1 MVNESLGLY
10 LIISILALAVSMAVI
25 PLMIRLAPGLG
36 MIDLPDPRKVHHA
49 PIPRVG
55 GMGIV
60 IGALVPLFI
69 WLSFTPLNNAILL
82 GACILLIFGT
92 WDDIKELGHYTK
104 FIGQFAAAG
113 VVVYYGGLYVVHFP
127 FMGLDLLNPAIGK
140 PFTVFAIVGMI
151 NAINHS
157 DGLDGLAGG
166 ESLLSLAAISYLA
179 YLYNGSEVLIIA
191 AATIGGL
198 FGFLR
203 FNSHPARV
211 FMGDGGSQFLGFIVA
226 ILAVFLTQKVN
237 PVISPALPV
246 LLLGLPIID
255 ILAVFFLRG
264 KHKMNL
270 FKATRNHIHHRLL
283 DIGFYHYQSVIIIYT
298 IQILFVVAAVL
309 LPYASD
315 TLIMGIYLA
324 TCTGVFF
331 MLTLAEH
338 KGWKIHHTRS
348 RPVES
353 LSQLI
358 KQHERLRIV
367 PNQIL
372 EAGISLLVLAA
383 ALLTDFVPVDFAWSS
398 IILFLLLLLT
408 VFSNWLGDT
417 LYRLIMYVTI
427 AFSVYLLSHYPTA
440 MLLREID
447 LVYLFFAVIILTTFV
462 AVRLNVYN
470 RFSITPLDYLVII
483 MGLII
488 GLVPGIDHSRSSMV
502 WVILQII
509 ILFYACELVIQ
520 QRQRRANRFSASFAL
535 ALGLIALRGF
545 F

>member
-255 ILAVFFLRG
+255 ILV
-264 KHKMNL
+264 
-270 FKATRNHIHHRLL
+270 
-283 DIGFYHYQSVIIIYT
+283 
-298 IQILFVVAAVL
+298 
-309 LPYASD
+309 
-315 TLIMGIYLA
+315 
-324 TCTGVFF
+324 GVFP
-331 MLTLAEH
+331 A
-338 KGWKIHHTRS
+338 WKT
-348 RPVES
+348 
-353 LSQLI
+353 
-358 KQHERLRIV
+358 
-367 PNQIL
+367 
-372 EAGISLLVLAA
+372 
-383 ALLTDFVPVDFAWSS
+383 
-398 IILFLLLLLT
+398 
-408 VFSNWLGDT
+408 
-417 LYRLIMYVTI
+417 
-427 AFSVYLLSHYPTA
+427 
-440 MLLREID
+440 
-447 LVYLFFAVIILTTFV
+447 
-462 AVRLNVYN
+462 
-470 RFSITPLDYLVII
+470 
-483 MGLII
+483 
-488 GLVPGIDHSRSSMV
+488 
-502 WVILQII
+502 
-509 ILFYACELVIQ
+509 
-520 QRQRRANRFSASFAL
+520 
-535 ALGLIALRGF
+535 
-545 F
+545 